1 MNEITMELQDMHKFL
16 QLAHGTQENSKYFE
30 GAVEDFRE
38 VVDLFNKTVRF
49 AAAVKQESTIL
60 PPTAESSTHD
70 NKHEFEEGDKE
81 IDGVKKVEVG
91 QQLLREGKY
100 KEAYQWHSAAISS
113 QSPHPSKKP
122 ELCELLSG
130 RARASAGMGEQ
141 KQVSSIS
148 AMRRGLYTNNA
159 LIQNQAADAYL
170 ACAKLLHPGSEKIS
184 NSIRAGATYFKI
196 K

>member
-1 MNEITMELQDMHKFL
+1 MIMALDSSRHSSSGEVFNIDRSRKVNEITMELQDMHKFL

-30 GAVEDFRE
+30 SAVEDFRE
-38 VVDLFNKTVRF
+38 VVDLFNKTVRNAT
-49 AAAVKQESTIL
+49 AAKQEPIVPL
-60 PPTAESSTHD
+60 PSAEPSVQD
-70 NKHEFEEGDKE
+70 YKEEIEEGDKE
-81 IDGVKKVEVG
+81 LDDGVKKVEVG

-141 KQVSSIS
+141 KQVSCTSVQNKIVV
-148 AMRRGLYTNNA
+148 
-159 LIQNQAADAYL
+159 LI
-170 ACAKLLHPGSEKIS
+170 
-184 NSIRAGATYFKI
+184 
-196 K
+196 